1 MPGLWIMA
9 ASPVF
14 LVLQPSVASA
24 ALWLSFLT
32 LGEVIWSPRQSAWVV
47 TLAPVGRVGVFL
59 ALSEIKGLLLEF
71 PSYWFLGWLNSAFN
85 PNCEACRDEFGHFC
99 GKTLNATCAS
109 EEGACDA
116 PAGGWMCR
124 GHDCADAVCPMT
136 CHDCPGWE
144 EESSPRTLWLM
155 MLLVSLLSP
164 LLVWL
169 FLPFL
174 TGSTARCYGIC
185 SCSASRLLGV
195 LGIVER
201 ASGPRTPSGGGQ
213 QQLEAD
219 AAAAAGMLAGEAGK
233 EVELEM
239 REI

>member
-1 MPGLWIMA
+1 
-9 ASPVF
+9 
-14 LVLQPSVASA
+14 
-24 ALWLSFLT
+24 
-32 LGEVIWSPRQSAWVV
+32 
-47 TLAPVGRVGVFL
+47 
-59 ALSEIKGLLLEF
+59 
-71 PSYWFLGWLNSAFN
+71 
-85 PNCEACRDEFGHFC
+85 
-99 GKTLNATCAS
+99 
-109 EEGACDA
+109 
-116 PAGGWMCR
+116 
-124 GHDCADAVCPMT
+124 MT